1 MSRWISSA
9 TWFYVWHIDDSG
21 WRYWLPTR
29 ETGINSMCDATHF
42 YVYKWMWSGTW
53 FCRIM
58 ILRVTWL
65 SHVSD
70 MTDHPRMK
78 RDPFLYEARLISMCE
93 VDVERDMILC
103 VTWLVRMGGKTDY
116 PDVWWN
122 SFRCGSRLIS
132 MCAGGCRA
140 RYDSTCDM
148 TRSYGWQDWLPTCV
162 VKLISIWGTTHFY
175 VCRWM

>member
-1 MSRWISSA
+1 MTHFCVWKWIWSATWFYAWIIQISLLFTCVTWRDLFLCATWRMSRWISSA

-78 RDPFLYEARLISMCE
+78 RDPFLYEARLISMC
-93 VDVERDMILC
+93 
-103 VTWLVRMGGKTDY
+103 
-116 PDVWWN
+116 
-122 SFRCGSRLIS
+122 
-132 MCAGGCRA
+132 AGGCRA
-140 RYDSTCDM
+140 RHELERWVKDD
-148 TRSYGWQDWLPTCV
+148 V
-162 VKLISIWGTTHFY
+162 VNTDNLKAYF
-175 VCRWM
+175 